1 MIGRLLISSWSVTG
15 VTAGNCAGPQR
26 VLTQLEL
33 LGRPPPPSHDQG
45 HIVDNTDSA
54 NFHPCTALN
63 SIKLYGQSALS
74 EIPAPTFLRHTFTHR
89 RLLINQF
96 SDLMLPAERDGQ
108 PAPEP
113 VLVGHVPLQE
123 QGLSVPGQGYDRTM
137 DSYKGNITIKPDH
150 EGLQSDQSQ
159 FLSGG
164 TSADEQVGTA
174 PAVVTKTEKE
184 LTTSLSPPGKP
195 RRRRRLIFVVIALT
209 LVITAAIIGGVL
221 GSRTAGGSTNTSPS
235 ASPSATNPPN
245 TTTDTSSLIKQQSG
259 LSVAAWRKSQGGLQI
274 LLYYQSLDG
283 TLRWSTYDDPHNE
296 STYSSSYWGESKPLG
311 DADSDQAA
319 NDTGLAA
326 AMILWDT
333 NYMVSDF
340 RVQ

>member
-1 MIGRLLISSWSVTG
+1 MRGRNEFSRNWTYQVAPPLRPTIRGILLTIISCLS
-15 VTAGNCAGPQR
+15 
-26 VLTQLEL
+26 
-33 LGRPPPPSHDQG
+33 
-45 HIVDNTDSA
+45 DSA

-137 DSYKGNITIKPDH
+137 DGHKGNITIKPDH
-150 EGLQSDQSQ
+150 EGLQADQSP

-174 PAVVTKTEKE
+174 PAVVSKTETE
-184 LTTSLSPPGKP
+184 ITTCLSPPGKP
-195 RRRRRLIFVVIALT
+195 RRRRKLIFVVIALT

-221 GSRTAGGSTNTSPS
+221 GSRTSGGSTNTSPS
-235 ASPSATNPPN
+235 ATKPPN
-245 TTTDTSSLIKQQSG
+245 TTSDTPSLIKQQSG

-283 TLRWSTYDDPHNE
+283 TLRWSTYDDPQNE

-311 DADSDQAA
+311 DADSDKAT

-326 AMILWDT
+326 TMILWDT
-333 NYMVSDF
+333 SYMVSDL

>member
-1 MIGRLLISSWSVTG
+1 M
-15 VTAGNCAGPQR
+15 
-26 VLTQLEL
+26 
-33 LGRPPPPSHDQG
+33 
-45 HIVDNTDSA
+45 
-54 NFHPCTALN
+54 
-63 SIKLYGQSALS
+63 S
-74 EIPAPTFLRHTFTHR
+74 EIPAPTFLRHTFTHQ

-96 SDLMLPAERDGQ
+96 SDLMLPEERDGQ

-137 DSYKGNITIKPDH
+137 DGHKGNITIKPDH
-150 EGLQSDQSQ
+150 EGLQADQSQ

-174 PAVVTKTEKE
+174 PAVVCKTEKE
-184 LTTSLSPPGKP
+184 PTTSLNPPGKP
-195 RRRRRLIFVVIALT
+195 RRRRKLIFVVIALT

-221 GSRTAGGSTNTSPS
+221 GSRTAGGSTNNSTS

-245 TTTDTSSLIKQQSG
+245 TTTDTPSLIKQQSG

-283 TLRWSTYDDPHNE
+283 TLRWSTYDDPQNE

-311 DADSDQAA
+311 DADSDKAA
-319 NDTGLAA
+319 NYTGLVAT
-326 AMILWDT
+326 MILWDT
-333 NYMVSDF
+333 NYMVSDL

>member
-1 MIGRLLISSWSVTG
+1 
-15 VTAGNCAGPQR
+15 
-26 VLTQLEL
+26 
-33 LGRPPPPSHDQG
+33 
-45 HIVDNTDSA
+45 
-54 NFHPCTALN
+54 
-63 SIKLYGQSALS
+63 
-74 EIPAPTFLRHTFTHR
+74 
-89 RLLINQF
+89 
-96 SDLMLPAERDGQ
+96 MLPAERDGQ

-137 DSYKGNITIKPDH
+137 DVHKGNITIKPDH
-150 EGLQSDQSQ
+150 EGLQADQSQ

-174 PAVVTKTEKE
+174 PAIVRKTEKE
-184 LTTSLSPPGKP
+184 PTTSLSPPGKP
-195 RRRRRLIFVVIALT
+195 RRRRKLIFVVIALT

-245 TTTDTSSLIKQQSG
+245 TTTDTPSLIKQQSG

-283 TLRWSTYDDPHNE
+283 TLQWSTYDDPQNE

-311 DADSDQAA
+311 DADSDEAA

-326 AMILWDT
+326 TMILWDT
-333 NYMVSDF
+333 NYMVSDL